1 MPSIRGRARPDDIA
15 QRLSSGITA
24 TARCRPACQ
33 DARDSVPRRYPTAR
47 EGQELRLGPLSQ
59 HCQPSSPGGCSFSN
73 AVSGRSITRRGQ
85 ASSLES
91 QPRQQHGSQNSAH
104 AGRSG
109 AGEAKP
115 GKALRAAD
123 ELSEGFDCPLAGAGT
138 SHMEDGCS
146 GDIVDLPTVR
156 TEPIAEIDLFLI
168 EKVGFIEASD
178 RREGGSTD
186 GERSTEHPVNSPSA
200 PFIAVRAEERSQT

>member
-47 EGQELRLGPLSQ
+47 EGQELSLPLSQ
-59 HCQPSSPGGCSFSN
+59 HCQPSSPSGCSFSN
-73 AVSGRSITRRGQ
+73 AVSGRSTTRRGQ

-91 QPRQQHGSQNSAH
+91 QPSQQHGSQNSAH
-104 AGRSG
+104 AGGSG
-109 AGEAKP
+109 AGEAKA

-123 ELSEGFDCPLAGAGT
+123 ELSEGFDCPLAGAGA
-138 SHMEDGCS
+138 SHMEYGCG
-146 GDIVDLPTVR
+146 GDIMDIPTVR
-156 TEPIAEIDLFLI
+156 TEPIAEVDLFLI
-168 EKVGFIEASD
+168 QKIRLVETPD
-178 RREGGSTD
+178 R
-186 GERSTEHPVNSPSA
+186 GEC
-200 PFIAVRAEERSQT
+200 